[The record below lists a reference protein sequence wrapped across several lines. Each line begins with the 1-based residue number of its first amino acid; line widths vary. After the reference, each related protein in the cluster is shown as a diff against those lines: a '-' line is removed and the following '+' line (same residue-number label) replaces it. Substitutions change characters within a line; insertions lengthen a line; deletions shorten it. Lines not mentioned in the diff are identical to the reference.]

1 MLQKNL
7 VLGSSS
13 PYRKELL
20 ERLGVPFECVS
31 ADIDESRKEN
41 ESPDALCRRLAR
53 EKAQKVRELRP
64 NSIII
69 GSDQV
74 AVLGDCILGK
84 PHTVEKAIEQLSAMQ
99 GQTVYFLT
107 ALCVLDE
114 EGRAYETMVP
124 TVVTM
129 KKLSRQ
135 TIENYLQREQPL
147 NCAGSAKIE
156 KLGIALM
163 KEVQSTDPTAL
174 IGLPLIETVN
184 LLAKA
189 GLEIIPGIGEDV
201 Q

>member
-1 MLQKNL
+1 MLQKKL

-31 ADIDESRKEN
+31 ADIDESRHEG
-41 ESPDALCRRLAR
+41 ETPEALCVRLAR
-53 EKAQKVRELRP
+53 EKALKVK
-64 NSIII
+64 STVGDAIVI

-74 AVLGDCILGK
+74 AVLGERILGK
-84 PHTVEKAIEQLSAMQ
+84 PHTRERAIEQLSSMQ

-107 ALCVLDE
+107 ALCIIGE
-114 EGRAYETMVP
+114 KGEIFETMVP
-124 TVVTM
+124 TIVTM
-129 KKLSRQ
+129 KKLSVK
-135 TIENYLQREQPL
+135 TIENYLDREQPF

-163 KEVQSTDPTAL
+163 KEVRSTDPTAL

-189 GLEIIPGIGEDV
+189 GLEIIEGIGEA
-201 Q
+201 

>member
-1 MLQKNL
+1 MLQKKL

-31 ADIDESRKEN
+31 ADIDESRHEG
-41 ESPDALCRRLAR
+41 ETPEALCVRLAR
-53 EKAQKVRELRP
+53 EKALKVKSMVGEA
-64 NSIII
+64 IVI

-74 AVLGDCILGK
+74 AVLGEKILGK
-84 PHTVEKAIEQLSAMQ
+84 PHTRERAIKQLSSMQ

-107 ALCVLDE
+107 ALCIIGE
-114 EGRAYETMVP
+114 KGEIFETMVP
-124 TVVTM
+124 TIVTM
-129 KKLSRQ
+129 KKLSVK
-135 TIENYLQREQPL
+135 TIENYLDREQPF

-163 KEVQSTDPTAL
+163 KEVRSTDPTAL

-189 GLEIIPGIGEDV
+189 GLEIIEGIGEA
-201 Q
+201 

>member
-1 MLQKNL
+1 MLQKKL

-31 ADIDESRKEN
+31 ADIDERRHEG
-41 ESPDALCRRLAR
+41 ETPEALCVRLAR
-53 EKAQKVRELRP
+53 EKALKVK
-64 NSIII
+64 SMVGDAIVI

-74 AVLGDCILGK
+74 AVLGERILGK
-84 PHTVEKAIEQLSAMQ
+84 PHTRERAIEQLSSMQ

-107 ALCVLDE
+107 ALCIIGE
-114 EGRAYETMVP
+114 KGEIFETMVP
-124 TVVTM
+124 TIVTM
-129 KKLSRQ
+129 KKLSVK
-135 TIENYLQREQPL
+135 TIENYLDREQPF

-163 KEVQSTDPTAL
+163 KEVRSTDPTAL

-189 GLEIIPGIGEDV
+189 GLEIIEGIGEA
-201 Q
+201 

>member
-1 MLQKNL
+1 MLQKKL

-20 ERLGVPFECVS
+20 ERLGIPFECIS
-31 ADIDESRKEN
+31 ADIDESRKEG
-41 ESPDALCRRLAR
+41 ETPEALCVRLGR
-53 EKAQKVRELRP
+53 EKALKVKELAP
-64 NSIII
+64 DAIVI

-74 AVLGDCILGK
+74 AVLGDRILGK
-84 PHTVEKAIEQLSAMQ
+84 PHTRERAIEQLTAMQ

-107 ALCVLDE
+107 ALCVVGAD
-114 EGRAYETMVP
+114 GKIFETMVP

-129 KKLSRQ
+129 KKLSRS
-135 TIENYLQREQPL
+135 TIEHYLDREQPF

-163 KEVQSTDPTAL
+163 KEVRSTDPTAL

-189 GLEIIPGIGEDV
+189 GLEVIDGISEA
-201 Q
+201 

>member
-1 MLQKNL
+1 MLQKKL

-31 ADIDESRKEN
+31 ADIDESRHEG
-41 ESPDALCRRLAR
+41 ETPEALCVRLAR
-53 EKAQKVRELRP
+53 EKALKVK
-64 NSIII
+64 SMVGDAIVI

-74 AVLGDCILGK
+74 AVLGERILGK
-84 PHTVEKAIEQLSAMQ
+84 PHTRERAIEQLSSMQ

-107 ALCVLDE
+107 ALCIIGE
-114 EGRAYETMVP
+114 KGEIFETMVP
-124 TVVTM
+124 TIVTM
-129 KKLSRQ
+129 KKLSVK
-135 TIENYLQREQPL
+135 TIENYLDREQPF

-163 KEVQSTDPTAL
+163 KEVRSTDPTAL

-189 GLEIIPGIGEDV
+189 GLEIIEGIAEA
-201 Q
+201 

>member
-1 MLQKNL
+1 MLQKKL

-31 ADIDESRKEN
+31 ADIDESRHEG
-41 ESPDALCRRLAR
+41 ETPEALCVRLAR
-53 EKAQKVRELRP
+53 EKALKVK
-64 NSIII
+64 SMVGDAIVI

-74 AVLGDCILGK
+74 AVLGERILGK
-84 PHTVEKAIEQLSAMQ
+84 PHTRERAIEQLSSMQ

-107 ALCVLDE
+107 ALCIIGE
-114 EGRAYETMVP
+114 KGEIFETMVP
-124 TVVTM
+124 TIVTM
-129 KKLSRQ
+129 KKLSVK
-135 TIENYLQREQPL
+135 TIENYLDREQPF

-163 KEVQSTDPTAL
+163 KEVRSTDPTAL

-189 GLEIIPGIGEDV
+189 GLQIIEGIGEA
-201 Q
+201 

>member
-1 MLQKNL
+1 MLQKKL

-31 ADIDESRKEN
+31 ADIDESRHEG
-41 ESPDALCRRLAR
+41 ETPEALCVRLAR
-53 EKAQKVRELRP
+53 EKALKVK
-64 NSIII
+64 SMVGDAIVI

-74 AVLGDCILGK
+74 AVLGERILGK
-84 PHTVEKAIEQLSAMQ
+84 PHTRERAIEQLSSMQ

-107 ALCVLDE
+107 ALCIIGE
-114 EGRAYETMVP
+114 KGEIFETMVP
-124 TVVTM
+124 TIVTM
-129 KKLSRQ
+129 KKLSVK
-135 TIENYLQREQPL
+135 TIENYLDREQPF

-163 KEVQSTDPTAL
+163 KEVRSTDPTAL

-189 GLEIIPGIGEDV
+189 GLEIIEGIGV
-201 Q
+201 A

>member
-1 MLQKNL
+1 MLQKKL

-31 ADIDESRKEN
+31 ADIDEIRHEG
-41 ESPDALCRRLAR
+41 ETPEALCVRLAR
-53 EKAQKVRELRP
+53 EKALKVK
-64 NSIII
+64 SMVGDAIVI

-74 AVLGDCILGK
+74 AVLGERILGK
-84 PHTVEKAIEQLSAMQ
+84 PHTRERAIEQLSSMQ

-107 ALCVLDE
+107 ALCIIGE
-114 EGRAYETMVP
+114 KGEIFETMVP
-124 TVVTM
+124 TIVTM
-129 KKLSRQ
+129 KKLSVK
-135 TIENYLQREQPL
+135 TIENYLDREQPF

-163 KEVQSTDPTAL
+163 KEVRSTDPTAL

-189 GLEIIPGIGEDV
+189 GLEIIEGIGEA
-201 Q
+201 

>member
-1 MLQKNL
+1 MLQKKL

-31 ADIDESRKEN
+31 ADIDESRHEG
-41 ESPDALCRRLAR
+41 ETPEALCVRLAR
-53 EKAQKVRELRP
+53 EKALKVK
-64 NSIII
+64 SMVGDAIVI

-74 AVLGDCILGK
+74 AVLGERILGK
-84 PHTVEKAIEQLSAMQ
+84 PHTRERAIEQLSSMQ

-107 ALCVLDE
+107 ALCIIGE
-114 EGRAYETMVP
+114 KGEIFETMVP
-124 TVVTM
+124 TIVTM
-129 KKLSRQ
+129 KKLSVK
-135 TIENYLQREQPL
+135 TIENYLDREQPF

-163 KEVQSTDPTAL
+163 KEVRSTDPTAL

-189 GLEIIPGIGEDV
+189 GLDIIEGIGEA
-201 Q
+201 

>member
-1 MLQKNL
+1 MLQKKL

-20 ERLGVPFECVS
+20 ERLGIPFECIS
-31 ADIDESRKEN
+31 ADIDESRKEG
-41 ESPDALCRRLAR
+41 ETPEALCVRLAKEKALKVKELAPDAI
-53 EKAQKVRELRP
+53 V
-64 NSIII
+64 I

-74 AVLGDCILGK
+74 AVLGDRILGK
-84 PHTVEKAIEQLSAMQ
+84 PHTRERAIEQLTAMQ

-107 ALCVLDE
+107 ALCVVGAD
-114 EGRAYETMVP
+114 GKIFETMVP

-129 KKLSRQ
+129 KKLSRS
-135 TIENYLQREQPL
+135 TIEHYLDREQPF

-163 KEVQSTDPTAL
+163 KEVRSTDPTAL

-189 GLEIIPGIGEDV
+189 GLEVIDGISEA
-201 Q
+201 

>member
-1 MLQKNL
+1 MLQKKL

-31 ADIDESRKEN
+31 ADIDESRHEG
-41 ESPDALCRRLAR
+41 ETPEALCVRLAR
-53 EKAQKVRELRP
+53 EKALKVK
-64 NSIII
+64 SMVGDAIVI

-74 AVLGDCILGK
+74 AVLGERILGK
-84 PHTVEKAIEQLSAMQ
+84 PHTRERAVEQLSSMQ

-107 ALCVLDE
+107 ALCIIGE
-114 EGRAYETMVP
+114 KGEIFETMVP
-124 TVVTM
+124 TIVTM
-129 KKLSRQ
+129 KKLSVK
-135 TIENYLQREQPL
+135 TIENYLDREQPF

-163 KEVQSTDPTAL
+163 KEVRSTDPTAL

-189 GLEIIPGIGEDV
+189 GLEIIEGIGEA
-201 Q
+201 

>member
-1 MLQKNL
+1 MLQKKL

-20 ERLGVPFECVS
+20 ERLGIPFECVS
-31 ADIDESRKEN
+31 ADIDESRLEG
-41 ESPDALCRRLAR
+41 ETPEALCVRLAR
-53 EKAQKVRELRP
+53 QKAQKVK
-64 NSIII
+64 SIVGEAIVI

-74 AVLGDCILGK
+74 AVLGDTILGK
-84 PHTVEKAIEQLSAMQ
+84 PHTRERAIEQLSAMQ

-107 ALCVLDE
+107 ALCVIGE
-114 EGRAYETMVP
+114 KGEIFETMVP

-129 KKLSRQ
+129 KKLSRS
-135 TIENYLQREQPL
+135 TIEHYLDREQPF

-163 KEVQSTDPTAL
+163 QEVRSTDPTAL

-189 GLEIIPGIGEDV
+189 GLEVIEGIGA
-201 Q
+201 

>member
-1 MLQKNL
+1 MLQKKL

-31 ADIDESRKEN
+31 ADIDESRHEG
-41 ESPDALCRRLAR
+41 ETPEALCVRLAR
-53 EKAQKVRELRP
+53 EKALKVKSMVGEA
-64 NSIII
+64 IVI

-74 AVLGDCILGK
+74 AVLGEKILGK
-84 PHTVEKAIEQLSAMQ
+84 PHTRERAFEQLSSMQ
-99 GQTVYFLT
+99 GHTVYFLT
-107 ALCVLDE
+107 ALCIIGE
-114 EGRAYETMVP
+114 KGEIFETMVP
-124 TVVTM
+124 TIVTM
-129 KKLSRQ
+129 KKLSVK
-135 TIENYLQREQPL
+135 TIENYLDREQPF

-163 KEVQSTDPTAL
+163 KEVRSTDPTAL

-189 GLEIIPGIGEDV
+189 GLEIIEGIGEA
-201 Q
+201 

>member
-1 MLQKNL
+1 MLQKKL

-31 ADIDESRKEN
+31 ADIDESRHEG
-41 ESPDALCRRLAR
+41 ETPEALCVRLAR
-53 EKAQKVRELRP
+53 EKALKVK
-64 NSIII
+64 SMVSDAIVI

-74 AVLGDCILGK
+74 AVLGERILGK
-84 PHTVEKAIEQLSAMQ
+84 PHTRERAIEQLSSMQ

-107 ALCVLDE
+107 ALCIIGE
-114 EGRAYETMVP
+114 KGEIFETMVP
-124 TVVTM
+124 TIVTM
-129 KKLSRQ
+129 KKLSVK
-135 TIENYLQREQPL
+135 TIENYLDREQPF

-163 KEVQSTDPTAL
+163 KEVRSTDPTAL

-189 GLEIIPGIGEDV
+189 GLEIIEGIGEA
-201 Q
+201 

>member
-1 MLQKNL
+1 MLQKKL
-7 VLGSSS
+7 ILGSSS

-31 ADIDESRKEN
+31 ADIDESRHEG
-41 ESPDALCRRLAR
+41 ETPEALCVRLAR
-53 EKAQKVRELRP
+53 EKALKVK
-64 NSIII
+64 SMVGDAIVI

-74 AVLGDCILGK
+74 AVLGERILGK
-84 PHTVEKAIEQLSAMQ
+84 PHTRERAIEQLSSMQ

-107 ALCVLDE
+107 ALCIIGE
-114 EGRAYETMVP
+114 KGEIFETMVP
-124 TVVTM
+124 TIVTM
-129 KKLSRQ
+129 KKLSLK
-135 TIENYLQREQPL
+135 TIENYLDREQPF

-163 KEVQSTDPTAL
+163 KEVRSTDPTAL

-189 GLEIIPGIGEDV
+189 GLEIIEGIGEA
-201 Q
+201 

>member
-1 MLQKNL
+1 MLQKKL

-31 ADIDESRKEN
+31 ADIDESRHEG
-41 ESPDALCRRLAR
+41 ETPEALCVRLAR
-53 EKAQKVRELRP
+53 EKALKVKSMVGEA
-64 NSIII
+64 IVI

-74 AVLGDCILGK
+74 AVLGEKILGK
-84 PHTVEKAIEQLSAMQ
+84 PHTHERAIEQLSSMQ
-99 GQTVYFLT
+99 GHTVYFLT
-107 ALCVLDE
+107 ALCIIGE
-114 EGRAYETMVP
+114 KGEIFETMVP
-124 TVVTM
+124 TIVTM
-129 KKLSRQ
+129 KKLSVK
-135 TIENYLQREQPL
+135 TIENYLDREQPF

-163 KEVQSTDPTAL
+163 KEVRSTDPTAL

-189 GLEIIPGIGEDV
+189 GLEIIEGIGEA
-201 Q
+201 

>member
-1 MLQKNL
+1 MLQKKL

-31 ADIDESRKEN
+31 ADIDESRHEG
-41 ESPDALCRRLAR
+41 ETPETLCVRLAR
-53 EKAQKVRELRP
+53 EKALKVKSMVGEA
-64 NSIII
+64 IVI

-74 AVLGDCILGK
+74 AVLGEKILGK
-84 PHTVEKAIEQLSAMQ
+84 PHTRERAIEQLSSMQ

-107 ALCVLDE
+107 ALCIIGE
-114 EGRAYETMVP
+114 KGEIFETMVP
-124 TVVTM
+124 TIVTM
-129 KKLSRQ
+129 KKLSVK
-135 TIENYLQREQPL
+135 TIENYLDREQPF

-163 KEVQSTDPTAL
+163 KEVRSTDPTAL

-189 GLEIIPGIGEDV
+189 GLEIIEGIGEA
-201 Q
+201 

>member
-1 MLQKNL
+1 MLQKKL

-20 ERLGVPFECVS
+20 ERLDIPFECIS
-31 ADIDESRKEN
+31 ADIDESRKEG
-41 ESPDALCRRLAR
+41 ETPEALCVRLAR
-53 EKAQKVRELRP
+53 EKALKVKELAP
-64 NSIII
+64 DAIVI

-74 AVLGDCILGK
+74 AVLGDRILGK
-84 PHTVEKAIEQLSAMQ
+84 PHTRERAIEQLTAMQ

-107 ALCVLDE
+107 ALCVVGAD
-114 EGRAYETMVP
+114 GKIFETMVP

-129 KKLSRQ
+129 KKLSRS
-135 TIENYLQREQPL
+135 TIEHYLDREQPF

-163 KEVQSTDPTAL
+163 KEVRSTDPTAL

-189 GLEIIPGIGEDV
+189 GLEVIDGISEA
-201 Q
+201 

>member
-1 MLQKNL
+1 MLQKKL

-31 ADIDESRKEN
+31 ADIDESRHEG
-41 ESPDALCRRLAR
+41 ETPEALCVRLAR
-53 EKAQKVRELRP
+53 EKALKVK
-64 NSIII
+64 SMVGDAIVI

-74 AVLGDCILGK
+74 AVLGERFLGK
-84 PHTVEKAIEQLSAMQ
+84 PHTRERAIEQLSSMQ

-107 ALCVLDE
+107 ALCIIGE
-114 EGRAYETMVP
+114 KGEIFETMVP
-124 TVVTM
+124 TIVTM
-129 KKLSRQ
+129 KKLSVK
-135 TIENYLQREQPL
+135 TIENYLDREQPF

-163 KEVQSTDPTAL
+163 KEVRSTDPTAL

-189 GLEIIPGIGEDV
+189 GLEIIEGIGEA
-201 Q
+201 

>member
-1 MLQKNL
+1 MLQKKL

-31 ADIDESRKEN
+31 ADIDESRHEG
-41 ESPDALCRRLAR
+41 ETPEALCVRLAR
-53 EKAQKVRELRP
+53 EKALKVK
-64 NSIII
+64 SMVGDAIVI

-74 AVLGDCILGK
+74 AVLGERILGK
-84 PHTVEKAIEQLSAMQ
+84 PHTRERAIEQLSSMQ

-107 ALCVLDE
+107 ALCIIGE
-114 EGRAYETMVP
+114 KGEIFETMVP
-124 TVVTM
+124 TIVTM
-129 KKLSRQ
+129 KKLSVK
-135 TIENYLQREQPL
+135 TIENYLDREQPF

-163 KEVQSTDPTAL
+163 KEVRSTDPTAL

-184 LLAKA
+184 SLAKA
-189 GLEIIPGIGEDV
+189 GLEIIEGIGEA
-201 Q
+201 

>member
-31 ADIDESRKEN
+31 SDIDESRKEN

-74 AVLGDCILGK
+74 AVLGERILGK

-107 ALCVLDE
+107 ALCILDE

-129 KKLSRQ
+129 KKLSRK

-163 KEVQSTDPTAL
+163 KEVRSTDPTAL

>member
-1 MLQKNL
+1 MLQKKL

-31 ADIDESRKEN
+31 ADIDESRHEG
-41 ESPDALCRRLAR
+41 ETPEALCVRLAR
-53 EKAQKVRELRP
+53 EKALKVKSMVGEA
-64 NSIII
+64 IVI

-74 AVLGDCILGK
+74 AVLGEKILGK
-84 PHTVEKAIEQLSAMQ
+84 PHTRERAIEQLSSMQ

-107 ALCVLDE
+107 ALCIIGE
-114 EGRAYETMVP
+114 KGEIFETMIP
-124 TVVTM
+124 TIVTM
-129 KKLSRQ
+129 KKLSLK
-135 TIENYLQREQPL
+135 TIENYLDREQPF

-163 KEVQSTDPTAL
+163 KEVRSTDPTAL

-189 GLEIIPGIGEDV
+189 GLEIIEGIGEA
-201 Q
+201 

>member
-1 MLQKNL
+1 MLQKKL

-20 ERLGVPFECVS
+20 ERLGIPFECIS
-31 ADIDESRKEN
+31 ADIDESRKEG
-41 ESPDALCRRLAR
+41 ETPEALCVRLAR
-53 EKAQKVRELRP
+53 EKALKVKELAP
-64 NSIII
+64 DAIVI

-74 AVLGDCILGK
+74 AVLGDRILGK
-84 PHTVEKAIEQLSAMQ
+84 PHTRERAIEQLTAMQ

-107 ALCVLDE
+107 ALCVVGAD
-114 EGRAYETMVP
+114 GKIFETMVP

-129 KKLSRQ
+129 KKLSQ
-135 TIENYLQREQPL
+135 STIEHYLDREQPF

-163 KEVQSTDPTAL
+163 KEVRSTDPTAL

-184 LLAKA
+184 LLAKT
-189 GLEIIPGIGEDV
+189 GLEVIDGISEA
-201 Q
+201 

>member
-1 MLQKNL
+1 MLQKKL
-7 VLGSSS
+7 VLVSSS

-31 ADIDESRKEN
+31 ADIDESRHEG
-41 ESPDALCRRLAR
+41 ETPEALCVRLAR
-53 EKAQKVRELRP
+53 EKALKVK
-64 NSIII
+64 SMVGDAIVI

-74 AVLGDCILGK
+74 AVLGERILGK
-84 PHTVEKAIEQLSAMQ
+84 PHTRERAIEQLSSMQ

-107 ALCVLDE
+107 ALCIIGE
-114 EGRAYETMVP
+114 KGEIFETMVP
-124 TVVTM
+124 TIVTM
-129 KKLSRQ
+129 KKLSVK
-135 TIENYLQREQPL
+135 TIENYLDREQPF

-163 KEVQSTDPTAL
+163 KEVRSTDPTAL

-189 GLEIIPGIGEDV
+189 GLEIIEGIGEA
-201 Q
+201 

>member
-1 MLQKNL
+1 MLQKKL

-31 ADIDESRKEN
+31 ADIDESLHEG
-41 ESPDALCRRLAR
+41 ETPEALCVRLAR
-53 EKAQKVRELRP
+53 EKALKVKSMVGEA
-64 NSIII
+64 IVI

-74 AVLGDCILGK
+74 AVLGERILGK
-84 PHTVEKAIEQLSAMQ
+84 PHTRERAIEQLSSMQ

-107 ALCVLDE
+107 ALCIIGE
-114 EGRAYETMVP
+114 KGEIFETMVP
-124 TVVTM
+124 TIVTM
-129 KKLSRQ
+129 KKLSVK
-135 TIENYLQREQPL
+135 TIENYLDREQPF

-163 KEVQSTDPTAL
+163 KEVRSTDPTAL

-189 GLEIIPGIGEDV
+189 GLEIIEGIGEA
-201 Q
+201 

>member
-1 MLQKNL
+1 MLQKKL

-31 ADIDESRKEN
+31 ADIDESRHEG
-41 ESPDALCRRLAR
+41 ETPEALCVRLAR
-53 EKAQKVRELRP
+53 EKALKVK
-64 NSIII
+64 SMVGDAIVI

-74 AVLGDCILGK
+74 AVLGERILGK
-84 PHTVEKAIEQLSAMQ
+84 PHTHERAIEQLSSMQ

-107 ALCVLDE
+107 ALCIIGE
-114 EGRAYETMVP
+114 KGEIFETMVP
-124 TVVTM
+124 TIVTM
-129 KKLSRQ
+129 KKLSVK
-135 TIENYLQREQPL
+135 TIENYLDREQPF

-163 KEVQSTDPTAL
+163 KEVRSTDPTAL

-189 GLEIIPGIGEDV
+189 GLEIIEGIGEA
-201 Q
+201 